1 MASVEEPDFMKGPR
15 TPLEGL
21 SSSSEARALASQR
34 FPRKPYCLVRDWTIF
49 RVEVTPDELSKAHA
63 AGQLPM
69 IMFAHNVVEDSQ
81 GRFERGDWVR
91 SSMCTNFN
99 DGVVF
104 ETRNTGYVLIGPGHE
119 QPASLKDV
127 FSFF

>member
-1 MASVEEPDFMKGPR
+1 MASVGELEFMKEPR

-21 SSSSEARALASQR
+21 SSSSEALALVAER
-34 FPRKPYCLVRDWTIF
+34 FPRKPYCLIQDWTIF
-49 RVEVTPDELSKAHA
+49 RIEFTPDELNTIQA

-69 IMFAHNVVEDSQ
+69 IVFAHNVVEDSQ

-91 SSMCTNFN
+91 SSMCTGFEN
-99 DGVVF
+99 GVF
-104 ETRNTGYVLIGPGHE
+104 ETRNTVYILVGPGHE

-127 FSFF
+127 FSFV